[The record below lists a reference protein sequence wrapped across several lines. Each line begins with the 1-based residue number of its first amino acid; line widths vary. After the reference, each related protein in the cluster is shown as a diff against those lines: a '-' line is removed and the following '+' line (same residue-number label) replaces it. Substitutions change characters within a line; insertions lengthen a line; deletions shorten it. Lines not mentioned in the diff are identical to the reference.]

1 MHASY
6 HTVIDEQQGY
16 RYKPAARMHWQLM
29 FRNVL
34 IQASCMRMR
43 KLTFAGQ
50 LSVMQWSQPADNML
64 RPISKGH
71 LHDESLHA
79 KQLQNTEQ
87 KPLSLSQEG

>member
-16 RYKPAARMHWQLM
+16 RYKPAAIMHWQLM

-71 LHDESLHA
+71 LHMRACMQSSWKTQSRSPCL
-79 KQLQNTEQ
+79 
-87 KPLSLSQEG
+87 